1 MIDLLCLE
9 LVDRNLLTCQIGLYV
24 KYSKDTLPS
33 FSKQMKLQ
41 IPTNSI
47 RQLIAYY
54 TPIYQEHIQR
64 HGLVRKIGIA
74 FSDLNDNSFQQM
86 HLFYNEQLSDN
97 DYAISKSVNQIK
109 KKYGKNAIFK

>member
-1 MIDLLCLE
+1 
-9 LVDRNLLTCQIGLYV
+9 
-24 KYSKDTLPS
+24 
-33 FSKQMKLQ
+33 MKLQ

-109 KKYGKNAIFK
+109 KKYGKNAIFKGIDLMNAATTLERNCQLGGHKAGEKL